1 MLLLP
6 VVLVLV
12 LATIGAAYWLVYN
25 ASIPPRAEYLVTPEK
40 YSRLSERGARITEET
55 WANKDNTNARGWLLR
70 GAEGAPA
77 VVLLHRFG
85 ADRSWELN
93 LGVKLNESTN
103 FTVLMP
109 DLRGHG
115 NSPAVKYSSF
125 GGCET
130 DDVEGAIAYLRG
142 LKTDANG
149 KNLVGRDIGIYGTE
163 IGGYAALLSATKEQI
178 VTAIVADSVPPTP
191 DALLRSTVKKK
202 SGFVPDLSAS
212 LASFGSMFYFSS
224 CYQNKD
230 INNEVRSLTNRNIL
244 LLAGKDAPE
253 WSDSTANLQKSLG
266 KQADLQVK
274 TDLSISGYNIVSTT
288 SEQSDN
294 YDRLIIEF
302 FKKSLGNSLVPTTNG
317 TTPPTPPTSA
327 SPTNPPANTTAS
339 PANSTDTT
347 KANSAA
353 NSANA
358 NLANNASNSIS
369 PTNAPANSAN
379 SANSTVPPKP

>member
-6 VVLVLV
+6 VVLVLL
-12 LATIGAAYWLVYN
+12 LAAVGAAYWLVYS

-40 YSRLSERGARITEET
+40 YSPLSERSARITDET
-55 WANKDNTNARGWLLR
+55 WSNKDNTNARGWLLR

-77 VVLLHRFG
+77 VILLHRFG
-85 ADRSWELN
+85 ADRSWTLN

-115 NSPAVKYSSF
+115 NNPSVNWSSF

-130 DDVEGAIAYLRG
+130 DDVGSAIAYLRG
-142 LKTDANG
+142 LKNESG
-149 KNLVGRDIGIYGTE
+149 KPLVGRDIGIYGTE
-163 IGGYAALLSATKEQI
+163 IGGYAALLGAGKEQI

-191 DALLRSTVKKK
+191 DALLRSTVRKKT
-202 SGFVPDLSAS
+202 GFMPDLSAS
-212 LASFGSMFYFSS
+212 LASFGSMFYYSG
-224 CYQNKD
+224 CYQNTDTDTAAKM
-230 INNEVRSLTNRNIL
+230 LTNRNIL

-253 WSDSTANLQKSLG
+253 WSNSTANLQKSLG

-274 TDLSISGYNIVSTT
+274 TDLTTTGYNIASTT

-302 FKKSLGNSLVPTTNG
+302 FKKSLVGSTIPTPTAPTS
-317 TTPPTPPTSA
+317 TTPTTSA

-339 PANSTDTT
+339 PASTDTT
-347 KANSAA
+347 NANSAA
-353 NSANA
+353 NSTNS
-358 NLANNASNSIS
+358 NLTNNASNSN
-369 PTNAPANSAN
+369 PATNAPTNSANAANSA
-379 SANSTVPPKP
+379 TPPKP